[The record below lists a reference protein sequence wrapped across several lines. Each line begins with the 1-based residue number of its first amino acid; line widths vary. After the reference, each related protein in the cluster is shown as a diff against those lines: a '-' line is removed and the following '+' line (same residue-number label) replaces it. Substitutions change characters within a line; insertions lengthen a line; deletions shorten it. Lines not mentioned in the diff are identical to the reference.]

1 MSRIL
6 ITGAGGFIGFHLTR
20 SLAEAGHDI
29 VCIDNFYR
37 IPKDNEIKKL
47 QNHEKVKWIEASIQE
62 LDLEFILKD
71 NFEYIYHLATIN
83 GTDNFYEK
91 PFTVLDSVVVPTLN
105 ILNALINNQKNL
117 KRFFLASTSEVYASM
132 TELNLSAIPTSENTI
147 VGIDDIKNSRW
158 SYASGK
164 ICAESAVIGAGNQF
178 GIPWTIGRYHN
189 VYGPRM
195 GDKHFIPDFIN
206 RSKRNEFMIYGAN
219 QSRCFTY
226 YKDAIDQTIFLT
238 QVAGSLNQ
246 IVNIGTDIEY
256 KVKDV
261 AALILSKMGLHEKFV
276 SELPSKSGSVNRRVP
291 NLRKN
296 VSLIGSKK
304 HTSLEDGI
312 EETVLWYL
320 SHSY

>member
-1 MSRIL
+1 MSKVL
-6 ITGAGGFIGFHLTR
+6 ITGAGGFIGFHLTK
-20 SLAEAGHDI
+20 SLIEEGHDI

-37 IPKDNEIKKL
+37 IPKDNDIQNL
-47 QNHEKVKWIEASIQE
+47 QNHEKVKWIEASIQD
-62 LDLEFILKD
+62 LDLDFILKD
-71 NFEYIYHLATIN
+71 NFDYIYHLATIN

-132 TELNLSAIPTSENTI
+132 TELHLSTIPTSENTI

-164 ICAESAVIGAGNQF
+164 ICAESAVIGAGKQF

-206 RSKRNEFMIYGAN
+206 RSKRNEFMIYGPN
-219 QSRCFTY
+219 QSRCFTF
-226 YKDAIDQTIFLT
+226 YKDAIDQTVSLAR
-238 QVAGSLNQ
+238 VAGSLNQ
-246 IVNIGTDIEY
+246 IVNIGTDIEH

-261 AALILSKMGLHEKFV
+261 AALILKKMGLEDKVV
-276 SELPSKSGSVNRRVP
+276 SEFPSKSGSVNRRVP
-291 NLRKN
+291 DLNEN
-296 VSLIGSKK
+296 ISLIGLRK

-312 EETVLWYL
+312 EETVSWYL
-320 SHSY
+320 SHPY